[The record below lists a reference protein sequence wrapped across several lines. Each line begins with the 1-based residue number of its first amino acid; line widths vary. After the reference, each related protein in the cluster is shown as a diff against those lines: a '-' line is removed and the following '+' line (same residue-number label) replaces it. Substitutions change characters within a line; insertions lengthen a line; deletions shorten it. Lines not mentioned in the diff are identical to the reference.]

1 MTSQPSSSNSP
12 LLPTTPATGLDLSIP
27 ESQVTKVLHCSR
39 SSVPLATIN
48 LCIVEG
54 YGPFL
59 ERFHEAAI
67 LHPFYG
73 LHQTVLMKKLEDAL
87 TQAHMLEWELSPHQQ
102 QRLQLLVSALMWNL
116 DSIKQDR
123 PGLPSFQIAVGS
135 AQRLLQ
141 LSKWF
146 WHVSSQRLTFPLYS
160 VSARNS
166 NLEWENFRYWLDS
179 AFEVREQWAH
189 KSKELRREA
198 ELKQTQ
204 ETLEALKKHQI
215 YRRLDLRKV
224 WRWIFLQCEGKITA
238 GRLKTWEPLFLEGD
252 LQAHEWLAEDV
263 HDLQNAIIDCCDL
276 GNEIM
281 YFIRERLTS
290 ILTLIRDYY
299 GSFTL
304 VGSSSKDAFGESSH
318 GPTAQEVEFLSSFDS
333 KAEALEV
340 LPTEPQRR
348 DFATTALFLK
358 AQASWNITKRR
369 WELAQKRAQEQSSQ
383 QSSQESNQTP
393 DSSTPDQL

>member
-1 MTSQPSSSNSP
+1 MTAASSSSATAF
-12 LLPTTPATGLDLSIP
+12 PTTPATGMDLSIP
-27 ESQVTKVLHCSR
+27 ESQLTKTLYCPR
-39 SSVPLATIN
+39 SGVALATLQ

-59 ERFHEAAI
+59 ERFNETAI

-73 LHQTVLMKKLEDAL
+73 LHQTVLLKKLEDAL
-87 TQAHMLEWELSPHQQ
+87 TQAHMLEWELSPHQR

-116 DSIKQDR
+116 DSVKQDR
-123 PGLPSFQIAVGS
+123 ACLPSFQVAVGS
-135 AQRLLQ
+135 SQRLLK
-141 LSKWF
+141 LAHWF
-146 WHVSSQRLTFPLYS
+146 WHVSSQRLVFPLYS

-166 NLEWENFRYWLDS
+166 NLQWENFSAWLDS
-179 AFEVREQWAH
+179 AFELKMQWAH

-204 ETLEALKKHQI
+204 ETLDALKKHQI

-224 WRWIFLQCEGKITA
+224 WKWIYLQCEGKIPQ
-238 GRLKTWEPLFLEGD
+238 GRLTTWEPLFLEGD
-252 LQAHEWLAEDV
+252 LNAHEWLAEDV

-281 YFIRERLTS
+281 YFIRERLSS
-290 ILTLIRDYY
+290 ILSLIRDYY

-304 VGSSSKDAFGESSH
+304 VGGSSKDAFGESSH

-333 KAEALEV
+333 KVEALQT
-340 LPTEPQRR
+340 LPIEPQRK

-358 AQASWNITKRR
+358 AQANWNITKRR
-369 WELAQKRAQEQSSQ
+369 WDLAQKRAQHLDSDS
-383 QSSQESNQTP
+383 T
-393 DSSTPDQL
+393 SSTATSSNG

>member
-1 MTSQPSSSNSP
+1 MTTEPSPSPALELSVPDSQ
-12 LLPTTPATGLDLSIP
+12 L
-27 ESQVTKVLHCSR
+27 TKVLHCAR
-39 SSVPLATIN
+39 SGVALATMQ

-54 YGPFL
+54 YAPFL
-59 ERFHEAAI
+59 EKFQEAAI

-73 LHQTVLMKKLEDAL
+73 LHQTVLLKKLEDSL
-87 TQAHMLEWELSPHQQ
+87 TQAQMLEWDLSPHQQ
-102 QRLQLLVSALMWNL
+102 QRLQLLVSAIMWHL
-116 DSIKQDR
+116 DSVKQDR
-123 PGLPSFQIAVGS
+123 ACLPSFQIAVGS
-135 AQRLLQ
+135 AHRLLQ

-146 WHVSSQRLTFPLYS
+146 WHVSSQRLSFPIYS
-160 VSARNS
+160 VSARNN

-224 WRWIFLQCEGKITA
+224 WRWIYLQCEGKIPQ
-238 GRLKTWEPLFLEGD
+238 GRLTTWEPLFLEGD
-252 LQAHEWLAEDV
+252 VNSHEWLAEDV

-281 YFIRERLTS
+281 YFIRERLST
-290 ILTLIRDYY
+290 ILSLIRDYY

-304 VGSSSKDAFGESSH
+304 IGSSSKDAFGESSH
-318 GPTAQEVEFLSSFDS
+318 GPTAQEIEFLSGFDS
-333 KAEALEV
+333 KVETLQA

-358 AQASWNITKRR
+358 AQANWNIMKRR
-369 WELAQKRAQEQSSQ
+369 WDLAQKRAQAQSQSQ
-383 QSSQESNQTP
+383 
-393 DSSTPDQL
+393 DSGSEGN